1 MKESEFQKWILQAF
15 NGDRNI
21 KMFRRNVGAVRTEQS
36 NGKKGFIRFAE
47 AGQSDLWGWIDEH
60 RCPFCNR
67 RLFGTHFEIEVKN
80 EKGKLTNAQ
89 RDWLEFVAEHCGIA
103 LEVHPEP
110 NDPIGLRERILKM
123 LIGQKCPVCVE
134 KETL

>member
-1 MKESEFQKWILQAF
+1 MKESEFLRQILQAF
-15 NGDRNI
+15 QDDPNV
-21 KMFRRNVGAVRTEQS
+21 KMFRRNVGMMKNDKGRPVRF
-36 NGKKGFIRFAE
+36 GKVGM
-47 AGQSDLWGWIDEH
+47 SDLFGWIDEH

-67 RLFGTHFEIEVKN
+67 RQFGTHFEIEVKN
-80 EKGKLTNAQ
+80 EKGKLTESQ

-123 LIGQKCPVCVE
+123 LVGQKCPVCVE